1 MPVNLMFKLSS
12 FGYVGGKKSRD
23 TVPIF
28 SFFGGLVELYSHN
41 HIRGDSRRYLH
52 CWLLQN
58 KLLLRY
64 GKLFNNLVDSV
75 QYINHKTV
83 LIT

>member
-1 MPVNLMFKLSS
+1 MPVNLMFKFPS
-12 FGYVGGKKSRD
+12 FGYVGGKNLV
-23 TVPIF
+23 TLYLYF
-28 SFFGGLVELYSHN
+28 LFWCLVELYSHN

-75 QYINHKTV
+75 QYINLTIKRF
-83 LIT
+83 